1 MEERKEKDDVAKWVR
16 EKFYFK
22 LAKECLKEKSV
33 EIKRHQDITARKVVI
48 ITILAIVAVE
58 LLEVIKSLLI
68 YANIINAFT
77 GIKNWRVG

>member
-33 EIKRHQDITARKVVI
+33 EIKRHQDITA
-48 ITILAIVAVE
+48 
-58 LLEVIKSLLI
+58 
-68 YANIINAFT
+68 
-77 GIKNWRVG
+77 